1 MSPPDPLAPLIAA
14 AVHDL
19 LGTLL
24 PLTILL
30 IALTFVLKALF
41 KGRAGERRV
50 ARRLRHLG
58 LPCLHDIVTQ
68 AEDGSLTQIDHLALT
83 AEGPL
88 AIETKNFAGSIY
100 GQQQDQ
106 EWTQAQGKA
115 KSRFQNPLR
124 QNFKHTA
131 ALRHQLGIEVR
142 GLVVFVGTAKF
153 PKGLPEDVVAFAD
166 LDRRL
171 KSLGTPSPAQIVS
184 PAWQAAARIAEAGT
198 GLHRA
203 HLAGL
208 RARHGRDLRAPVGLA
223 LAGLAAAIFIAFR
236 L

>member
-1 MSPPDPLAPLIAA
+1 MTPTDPLAPLIAA
-14 AVHDL
+14 VVHDL

-24 PLTILL
+24 PLVILL
-30 IALTFVLKALF
+30 SALTFGLKPLF
-41 KGRAGERRV
+41 KGMAGEKRV
-50 ARRLRHLG
+50 ARRLQRLG

-68 AEDGSLTQIDHLALT
+68 AEDGSLTQIDHIALT
-83 AEGPL
+83 AQGPL

-100 GQQQDQ
+100 GRQQDRD
-106 EWTQAQGKA
+106 WTQALGKT

-131 ALRHQLGIEVR
+131 ALRSHLGTEVQ

-153 PKGLPEDVVAFAD
+153 PKGLPEGVVTLAD
-166 LDRRL
+166 FDRRL
-171 KSLGTPSPAQIVS
+171 KSLGAPSPAQIAS
-184 PAWQAAARIAEAGT
+184 PAWQAAGRIAEAGR

-208 RARHGRDLRAPVGLA
+208 EAKYGRDLRAPVGLA
-223 LAGLAAAIFIAFR
+223 LAGLAAAVFVAFH

>member
-1 MSPPDPLAPLIAA
+1 MPQADPLAPLIAA

-30 IALTFVLKALF
+30 FALTFVLKALL
-41 KGRAGERRV
+41 KGRAGEKRV

-83 AEGPL
+83 AEGLL

-100 GQQQDQ
+100 GRQQDR
-106 EWTQAQGKA
+106 EWTQVLGKA

-131 ALRHQLGIEVR
+131 ALRHQLGIEVQ

-153 PKGLPEDVVAFAD
+153 PKGSPEGVVTLDD
-166 LDRRL
+166 LGRRL
-171 KSLGTPSPAQIVS
+171 KSIGVPSPAQIAS

-223 LAGLAAAIFIAFR
+223 LAGLAAVIFIAFR